1 MRVQQSKYNKKT
13 FLNTTQNATSNS
25 VCLEYTKGKGKEKE
39 EERKNITGID
49 RTGVIDY
56 SLFSLTN
63 YIN

>member
-1 MRVQQSKYNKKT
+1 MCVSNNQNITRKLFLIQHRMRHQTLCV
-13 FLNTTQNATSNS
+13 SN
-25 VCLEYTKGKGKEKE
+25 TKGKGKEKE

>member
-1 MRVQQSKYNKKT
+1 VSRIQD
-13 FLNTTQNATSNS
+13 
-25 VCLEYTKGKGKEKE
+25 TKGKGKEKE